1 MWCRVVPFV
10 LAALVL
16 STDIGAGA
24 DAPLK
29 AVDARDHVGKRVTVC
44 GKVVEV
50 QKAIYKAGRSWVLN
64 LDAPAP
70 RPPLSLYVPGNAID
84 NYFWNADKKYAN
96 QQVCAS
102 GFIRDREGL
111 IYMQILQPSDLKIV
125 KNEDEPSKQ

>member
-1 MWCRVVPFV
+1 VWCRVVPFI
-10 LAALVL
+10 LAALVFPAR
-16 STDIGAGA
+16 IGAGA
-24 DAPLK
+24 DPPIK
-29 AVDARDHVGKRVTVC
+29 AVDAKDHIGKRVTVC

-50 QKAIYKAGRSWVLN
+50 QKAIYRAGRSWVLN
-64 LDAPAP
+64 VDAPAP

-84 NYFWNADKKYAN
+84 NYFWNADKKYLN

-125 KNEDEPSKQ
+125 KNEDDPGKK

>member
-29 AVDARDHVGKRVTVC
+29 AVDARDYVGKRVTVC

>member
-1 MWCRVVPFV
+1 MWCRIVRFI

-16 STDIGAGA
+16 SKSTAAGA
-24 DAPLK
+24 DAPIK
-29 AVDARDHVGKRVTVC
+29 AVEAKDHVGKRVTVC

-64 LDAPAP
+64 VDAPAP
-70 RPPLSLYVPGNAID
+70 RPPLSLYVPGNSID

-96 QQVCAS
+96 QQVCAT

-111 IYMQILQPSDLKIV
+111 IYMQILQPSDLKIA
-125 KNEDEPSKQ
+125 KNEDEVGKE

>member
-125 KNEDEPSKQ
+125 KNEDEPTKQ

>member
-1 MWCRVVPFV
+1 MWCRVVPFM

-29 AVDARDHVGKRVTVC
+29 AVDAKDHVGKRVTVC

-64 LDAPAP
+64 VDAPAP

-96 QQVCAS
+96 QQICAS

-125 KNEDEPSKQ
+125 KNEDASSKE

>member
-1 MWCRVVPFV
+1 MRAHVVR
-10 LAALVL
+10 LTAAALLVAA
-16 STDIGAGA
+16 SISSAG
-24 DAPLK
+24 DPPIK
-29 AVDARDHVGKRVTVC
+29 AVDAKDHVGKRVTVC

-96 QQVCAS
+96 QQICAS

-125 KNEDEPSKQ
+125 KNEDEPSKE

>member
-1 MWCRVVPFV
+1 MWCRVVPFT

-16 STDIGAGA
+16 STGIGAGA
-24 DAPLK
+24 DAALK
-29 AVDARDHVGKRVTVC
+29 AVDAKDHVGKRVTVC

-96 QQVCAS
+96 QQICAS

-125 KNEDEPSKQ
+125 KNEDEPSKE

>member
-1 MWCRVVPFV
+1 MWCRVVAFV
-10 LAALVL
+10 LAALVFP
-16 STDIGAGA
+16 TRFGAGA
-24 DAPLK
+24 DAPIK
-29 AVDARDHVGKRVTVC
+29 AVDAKDHIGKRVTVC

-50 QKAIYKAGRSWVLN
+50 QKAIYRAGRSWVLN
-64 LDAPAP
+64 VDAPAP

-84 NYFWNADKKYAN
+84 NYFWNADKKYLN

-125 KNEDEPSKQ
+125 KNEDEPGKE